1 MRAMAISKF
10 FQTAGIDLMAE
21 TEVIQI
27 TSNRRCI
34 GYFVPPAIWLD
45 LKRDAE
51 AEQGPADG

>member
-1 MRAMAISKF
+1 MRAMA
-10 FQTAGIDLMAE
+10 TGIDLMAE